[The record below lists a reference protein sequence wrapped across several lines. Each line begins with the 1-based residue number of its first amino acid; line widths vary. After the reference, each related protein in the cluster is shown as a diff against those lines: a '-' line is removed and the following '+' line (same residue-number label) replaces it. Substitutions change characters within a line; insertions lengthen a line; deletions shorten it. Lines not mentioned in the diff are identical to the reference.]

1 MSEQLLKE
9 QLHQEVAEKYSLYQ
23 RVKELSDEVYV
34 LKGQVSGLEFQISEY
49 KQIVKELSERL
60 SKNG

>member
-1 MSEQLLKE
+1 MSEELLKE
-9 QLHQEVAEKYSLYQ
+9 QLKQETAEKYSLYK

-34 LKGQVSGLEFQISEY
+34 LKGQMSGLEFQISEY

-60 SKNG
+60 ANNG

>member
-1 MSEQLLKE
+1 MSEELLKE
-9 QLHQEVAEKYSLYQ
+9 QLNQETAEKYSLYK

-34 LKGQVSGLEFQISEY
+34 LKGQMSGLEFQISEY

-60 SKNG
+60 ANNG

>member
-1 MSEQLLKE
+1 MSEEMLK
-9 QLHQEVAEKYSLYQ
+9 QQIAQETEEKYSLYK

-34 LKGQVSGLEFQISEY
+34 LKGQMSGLEFQISEY